1 MRIPKESLSGEDI
14 RQTVE
19 ELLITHLKKLDK
31 QGYKCDGRLVANILV
46 AAAIHGRTIES
57 VCADLTVGVES
68 NTIRQYLKA
77 QLKVSDLREQ
87 EAAMNQCLS
96 DCLPAALPRSSCEM
110 ALDCHDEPFYGKM
123 PALRAYA
130 CRGEAKEGTTHFYR
144 VASLYVM
151 WRQVRFTLALTYVL
165 PEEALETVVRRLL
178 TRMTTLGFH
187 PKALYM
193 DKGFCTGTILTYLQ
207 QNHIPAVL
215 ACPIRGKKG
224 GIRAL
229 CKGRSA
235 YTTDYTFTDGTAVRL
250 ALVPTRP
257 LDKNGKRR
265 VKWLAYVLVHLDW
278 SATTCYQRYRR
289 RFGIESSYR
298 QLDDVRA
305 RTSSRNPALRFLLL
319 ALGFILLNVW
329 IYLRFAA
336 TRVIERGPA
345 RWFPHLFQL
354 PRFIAFL
361 RRALER
367 FYGTHDEIAVYS
379 V

>member
-31 QGYKCDGRLVANILV
+31 QGYKCEGRLVANILV

-57 VCADLTVGVES
+57 VCEDLTVGVES

-96 DCLPAALPRSSCEM
+96 ECLPAALPRRRCEM
-110 ALDCHDEPFYGKM
+110 AIDCHDEPFYGKL
-123 PALRAYA
+123 PGLRAYA

-151 WRQVRFTLALTYVL
+151 WRHVRFTLALTYVL
-165 PEEALETVVRRLL
+165 PEEALETVVQRLL
-178 TRMTTLGFH
+178 TRMTTLAFQ
-187 PKALYM
+187 PIVLYM
-193 DKGFCTGTILTYLQ
+193 DKGFCTGALLRYLQ
-207 QNHIPAVL
+207 QNHIPALV

-229 CKGRSA
+229 CKGRRA
-235 YTTDYTFTDGTAVRL
+235 YVTDYTFTDGPTVRL
-250 ALVPTRP
+250 ALMPARLP
-257 LDKNGKRR
+257 DKTGKRR
-265 VKWLAYVLVHLDW
+265 IKWLAYVLVHLDW
-278 SATTCYQRYRR
+278 SAATCYLRYRR

-305 RTSSRNPALRFLLL
+305 RTTSRNPALRFLLL

-345 RWFPHLFQL
+345 RWYPHLFQL

-361 RRALER
+361 RRALEHL
-367 FYGTHDEIAVYS
+367 YGTCDEIAVYS
-379 V
+379 F